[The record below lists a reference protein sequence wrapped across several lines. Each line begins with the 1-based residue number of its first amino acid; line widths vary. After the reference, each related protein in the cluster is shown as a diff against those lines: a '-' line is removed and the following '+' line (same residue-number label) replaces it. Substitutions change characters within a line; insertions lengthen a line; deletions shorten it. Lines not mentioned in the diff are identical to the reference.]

1 MHIRQEGNCGSE
13 QEGGGYGV
21 LGGGVATL
29 LQQGRGLSD
38 GSSWQ
43 SRLGSAPE
51 ISAPEFM
58 VDFRL

>member
-1 MHIRQEGNCGSE
+1 M
-13 QEGGGYGV
+13 YGV
-21 LGGGVATL
+21 LGGGVAT
-29 LQQGRGLSD
+29 QGRGLSD

>member
-1 MHIRQEGNCGSE
+1 M
-13 QEGGGYGV
+13 YGV

-29 LQQGRGLSD
+29 LEQGRGLSD